1 MFDVFLT
8 SFDLAIFILSYNY
21 TFLSFRL
28 LMYDTLTIPIK
39 KKVGSM
45 KKKIYILYINN
56 KMK

>member
-28 LMYDTLTIPIK
+28 LMYDTLTNPIK

-45 KKKIYILYINN
+45 KKNIYILYINN

>member
-45 KKKIYILYINN
+45 KKKYIYIIHQ
-56 KMK
+56 